1 MKNLLVLCMLA
12 AFGAT
17 MLGCH
22 AAGTVDNPDN
32 TTSSDTTYKKETTT
46 VHNPDG
52 TSRTSTEVHTNP

>member
-1 MKNLLVLCMLA
+1 MRNLLVMCMLA

-22 AAGTVDNPDN
+22 ASGDVSNPD

-52 TSRTSTEVHTNP
+52 TSRTTTEVHTNP

>member
-22 AAGTVDNPDN
+22 ASGDVATPD
-32 TTSSDTTYKKETTT
+32 SSDTTYKKETTT

-52 TSRTSTEVHTNP
+52 TSKTTTEVHTNP